1 MKGIRGAVVVM
12 AAVGMLA
19 GHAVVQG
26 ADQVPPGQ
34 GQGGPA
40 RGAVKRGQ
48 MDAGER
54 LERMSR
60 HLNLTDEQKAKIK
73 PILEDEDQRLKALRD
88 DGSLTRDQQRE
99 KLRSIRQETHEKI
112 RPLLT
117 PEQQK
122 KIDDAR
128 AKALERQ
135 KTRPNKPAANPQ

>member
-12 AAVGMLA
+12 AAVGMLS
-19 GHAVVQG
+19 GYAVVQG

-48 MDAGER
+48 MGAGER

>member
-1 MKGIRGAVVVM
+1 M

-19 GHAVVQG
+19 GYGVVQG
-26 ADQVPPGQ
+26 ADMVPTGQ

-60 HLNLTDEQKAKIK
+60 HLDLTDEQKAKIK
-73 PILEDEDQRLKALRD
+73 PILDDEDQRLKALRD
-88 DGSLTRDQQRE
+88 DGSLTRVQQRE

-112 RPLLT
+112 SPFLT

-135 KTRPNKPAANPQ
+135 KAKPSKPAANPQ